1 LENVSVWQI
10 PVFRYG
16 LLMRNLGYIEF
27 ETVEKQWSYLRN
39 IKTAIN
45 YFFLQMFSTKSTHIS
60 HRKNEAELWDLPN
73 TWTFYSKDVASAMLR
88 LDIFP
93 IPFSLVWTCSS
104 GIQYMLQSAQ

>member
-1 LENVSVWQI
+1 
-10 PVFRYG
+10 
-16 LLMRNLGYIEF
+16 
-27 ETVEKQWSYLRN
+27 
-39 IKTAIN
+39 
-45 YFFLQMFSTKSTHIS
+45 MFSTKSTHIS

-104 GIQYMLQSAQ
+104 GIYVTVCSIGEVDVQVFC